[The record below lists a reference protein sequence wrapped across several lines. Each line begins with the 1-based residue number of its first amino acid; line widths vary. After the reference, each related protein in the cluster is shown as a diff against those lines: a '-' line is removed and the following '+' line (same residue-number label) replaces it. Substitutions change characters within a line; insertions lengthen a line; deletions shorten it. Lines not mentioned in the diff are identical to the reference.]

1 MPRQKNAVPAYQH
14 HKPSGQAYVRVTV
27 NGTRRVIYLGRH
39 DTPESRAEYRRI
51 TAELETSGPTSV
63 VASATGSD
71 LALNKVLLAF
81 MRWAA
86 THYRHPDGK
95 PTSKLDKLARSIRH
109 VRELYGHIPAR
120 EFGPKALAS
129 VRERMIASGWCRSLL
144 IRR

>member
-86 THYRHPDGK
+86 THYRHPDGSR
-95 PTSKLDKLARSIRH
+95 PANSTSWLGRS
-109 VRELYGHIPAR
+109 AT
-120 EFGPKALAS
+120 FAS
-129 VRERMIASGWCRSLL
+129 CTATSRRGSSGRRRWPRSGSG
-144 IRR
+144 